1 MGIILAG
8 ISLYALNLM
17 FFPVVLEGIGY
28 LTSNSYFS
36 NTIGNAFMST
46 NNSVPNIN
54 LSTSDL
60 LVSAALLLF
69 YAYTAGTLV
78 YQCFSA
84 TFMIPLQV
92 VRWLDPRGAESPQE
106 IQGAIS
112 ENKQQFV
119 SELVSGLAN
128 SIAQLGGLSQQLF
141 GMLSYVGM
149 QGSFQQATSSTGAGD
164 ALANQ
169 DAKLAAGRAQR
180 KNSRK

>member
-1 MGIILAG
+1 
-8 ISLYALNLM
+8 
-17 FFPVVLEGIGY
+17 
-28 LTSNSYFS
+28 
-36 NTIGNAFMST
+36 
-46 NNSVPNIN
+46 
-54 LSTSDL
+54 
-60 LVSAALLLF
+60 
-69 YAYTAGTLV
+69 
-78 YQCFSA
+78 
-84 TFMIPLQV
+84 MIPLQV

-149 QGSFQQATSSTGAGD
+149 QGSFQQATSPTGAGD